1 MAEYRLAIPFFKI
14 SDKMRPEIHDNC
26 SCSEACCPSSKQSD
40 KDIKNLLRV
49 CYSEWV
55 IMGIL
60 ATMIMLKMETY
71 LDDEE
76 WVWYMIFSTM
86 LFVFSLPFIVGFH
99 SHTVPRCNCDE
110 IEKESSNPSSPKP
123 NSKSFGLIRKVES
136 AFGFGAS
143 REAIDDESS
152 EESEAS
158 SSSSIVEE
166 VKRKSQS
173 KRRSSKTKSKK
184 KSKSIKKNLEKGI
197 KNKLKS

>member
-76 WVWYMIFSTM
+76 WVGYMIYSTM

-99 SHTVPRCNCDE
+99 SHTVPRCNCND
-110 IEKESSNPSSPKP
+110 KESSTPSSIS
-123 NSKSFGLIRKVES
+123 NN
-136 AFGFGAS
+136 A
-143 REAIDDESS
+143 S
-152 EESEAS
+152 EESES
-158 SSSSIVEE
+158 SSSSAIVEK
-166 VKRKSQS
+166 VKG
-173 KRRSSKTKSKK
+173 KSKPK
-184 KSKSIKKNLEKGI
+184 KEEQ
-197 KNKLKS
+197 